1 MQRGSNYENDTL
13 VLGMSDLTRL
23 RRERPMVLT
32 GGRGVFV
39 FDEHGRDY
47 IEAVSS
53 FYCVA
58 LGYSDAELVEAATE
72 QLRALPMY
80 PSAAHRTVPVV
91 MQLAERLAAV
101 APIPNARVAFATTGS
116 EANDHLIKFMWYGNG
131 HAGAPERRKIISRR
145 GSYHGSTALLTGLGG
160 SEALARS
167 YGIPTGDFVYVSQPD
182 WPASARPGETEAD
195 YTARLAEELRAAI
208 EAAGPGTI
216 GAMIA
221 EPISVSAGMLP
232 PPSGYFTA
240 VQEVLDRYG
249 IALFVDEVVTGFG
262 RTGYMWGSEAL
273 GIAPDCVTC
282 AKGLSSAYQPIS
294 AILMSKDFH
303 DRLQHG
309 SDLDGWFA
317 HGGTY
322 HAHPVAA
329 AVALKTLEIFER
341 RDILGHVQRM
351 IPIWHRALRGLHD
364 HPLVAGTRLF
374 GLAGAVVLRRPGAEA
389 STTRTMK
396 LGGLGRSAYEA
407 AVEHGV
413 LVRPIG
419 DSLVMAPPLI
429 ITEPEIIELVRR
441 LRTALDA
448 VLATPT

>member
-1 MQRGSNYENDTL
+1 
-13 VLGMSDLTRL
+13 
-23 RRERPMVLT
+23 
-32 GGRGVFV
+32 
-39 FDEHGRDY
+39 
-47 IEAVSS
+47 
-53 FYCVA
+53 
-58 LGYSDAELVEAATE
+58 
-72 QLRALPMY
+72 
-80 PSAAHRTVPVV
+80 
-91 MQLAERLAAV
+91 
-101 APIPNARVAFATTGS
+101 
-116 EANDHLIKFMWYGNG
+116 MWYGNG
-131 HAGAPERRKIISRR
+131 HAGQPERRKVISRR
-145 GSYHGSTALLTGLGG
+145 GSYHGSTTLLTGLGG

-167 YGIPTGDFVYVSQPD
+167 YGIPTNDFVYVSQPD
-182 WPASARPGETEAD
+182 WPASARPGEQEAE
-195 YTARLAEELRAAI
+195 YTARLADELRAAI
-208 EAAGPGTI
+208 EAAGPATI

-232 PPSGYFTA
+232 PPAGYFTA
-240 VQEVLDRYG
+240 VQEILDQYG
-249 IALFVDEVVTGFG
+249 ISLFADEVVTGFG

-273 GIAPDCVTC
+273 GIAPDCVSC

-294 AILMSKDFH
+294 AILMSEDFFQ
-303 DRLQHG
+303 RLQHASG
-309 SDLDGWFA
+309 EDGWFA

-374 GLAGAVVLRRPGAEA
+374 GLAGAVMLRRPGAEP

-407 AVEHGV
+407 GMEHGV

-429 ITEPEIIELVRR
+429 ITEPEISELVRR
-441 LRTALDA
+441 LRVALDA
-448 VLATPT
+448 VLAGDEAA